1 MNSPPMNRIPR
12 IYVDSSII
20 VGCCDIYH
28 NFWSKGLMEDFRSG
42 LYKPVISELVEAEM
56 ADVPAEVV
64 EAYSEFLGYDPKIIP
79 FSEKADTLAEIYL
92 DRKIVSE
99 GFYHDVL
106 HVALATLE
114 EVDIFVTWDHPNIL
128 HFSKV
133 RGFVQVNIELGLK
146 PIQIRCA
153 RLVASNEYKRR

>member
-1 MNSPPMNRIPR
+1 MMKIPR
-12 IYVDSSII
+12 VYVDSSII
-20 VGCCDIYH
+20 LGCCDLYH
-28 NFWSKGLMEDFRSG
+28 NAWSRGLMEDFKSG

-56 ADVPAEVV
+56 MDVPDEGL
-64 EAYSEFLGYDPKIIP
+64 EAYANFLKTDPQIIP
-79 FSEKADTLAEIYL
+79 FTEKADTLAEIYL
-92 DRKIVSE
+92 DRKVVSE
-99 GFYHDVL
+99 GFYHDAL
-106 HVALATLE
+106 HVAMATLE

-153 RLVASNEYKRR
+153 RLVASNEYKRN